1 MEWIINIL
9 GLASLSVIF
18 VSAEPLIVLK
28 HFSFKRIRN
37 YQDRWFWRLIN
48 CSLCSG
54 FWIALAFTGDI
65 LTASTVAVLAEVL
78 YQKINGSI

>member
-1 MEWIINIL
+1 MEWIIKIV
-9 GLASLSVIF
+9 GLACIGVLF
-18 VSAEPLIVLK
+18 VSAEPAIKLK
-28 HFSFKRIRN
+28 HFLFNKIEN

-54 FWIALAFTGDI
+54 FWIGLVFTGDI
-65 LTASTVAVLAEVL
+65 LTAATVAVLGEVL